1 MVQRRPSARPI
12 KFTLRFYPSQDDDLI
27 RWLDEL
33 GEDRLGVKNQ
43 AVKERLRMTVGTE
56 LPQTTVAESALDLVK
71 VRQVVEAAVA
81 SALGRFQSA
90 CALQGKGQ
98 VVGAV
103 STTMAEEDDEVEG
116 LLDMLE
122 QTLVLGGE
130 DL

>member
-33 GEDRLGVKNQ
+33 GEDRFGVKNQ

-71 VRQVVEAAVA
+71 VRQVVEAAVT
-81 SALGRFQSA
+81 SVLGRFQ
-90 CALQGKGQ
+90 GEGQ

-103 STTMAEEDDEVEG
+103 STTITEDDDEVED

-122 QTLVLGGE
+122 KALVLGE
-130 DL
+130 DDL